1 MTDNEHNSDL
11 GRTNSLQISQETIKR
26 QMTIRKKL
34 VEDFMPNQCISFV
47 RLNMTT
53 LDFVVQDR
61 T

>member
-53 LDFVVQDR
+53 LDFVV
-61 T
+61 

>member
-1 MTDNEHNSDL
+1 MTDNENNSDL

-53 LDFVVQDR
+53 LDFVV
-61 T
+61 